1 MVNYYLT
8 CRSLT
13 YAQRSS
19 RVLAMAGVRNTIV
32 RTPANM
38 SSEGCG
44 YAVRIRAGQLGD
56 AAKTLEEKKLMPRR
70 IFIVYEDGRTEE
82 IHL

>member
-19 RVLAMAGVRNTIV
+19 RALAMAGVRNTIV
-32 RTPANM
+32 RTPAGM
-38 SSEGCG
+38 SNEGCG

-56 AAKTLEEKKLMPRR
+56 AVRILEEKKLMPKRV
-70 IFIVYEDGRTEE
+70 FQVYEDGRMEE
-82 IHL
+82 VSL